1 MTNLNTI
8 ISTFSSEEQQRFLI
22 YLKKKNKRNDIKN
35 VALFKLIAKN
45 ALSSDA
51 IFTSLYNTSNKNAYH
66 ALRKRLYLSIIDFIA
81 NTNLEEENSIDMQII
96 KFILAS
102 RNFFLMKEAKVAYHI
117 LDKAETLATEHHLF
131 AILNEIYSIKIQYAY
146 TNPSVDMEQLILK
159 YNSNQKKH
167 YLEDQLNIVYAKIR
181 QALNNISYKKEIVD
195 FETLLNDTLKEHHIN
210 IHDSISFKS
219 LYQLMH
225 IVSISAFVT
234 KDYLKIESFLMKTYA
249 IIKLR
254 KTNEKEVFYHIQVVY
269 MIANALFRNKKFKQ
283 SKAHLEVMHNLML
296 ANKKKHYNTFILK
309 HDLLL
314 ALNLNY
320 SNKQEEAISYLAPYL
335 HAKHTDTETLLDIRL
350 SLIMFYIQNE
360 NLTKAKQVFSKFYHT
375 DKYYIEKA
383 GIEWTIKKN
392 LTEILLQVELGDID
406 IIESRLQSFKRQYNT
421 YLKEINQERVTTYL
435 SFVEKFY
442 KQPEII
448 TTDKFKNLVE
458 DSFEW
463 IPAKQEDIFGIS
475 FYAWLKSKMEKRA
488 LFETTLR
495 LIEQAQFVN

>member
-102 RNFFLMKEAKVAYHI
+102 RNFFLRKEAKVAYHI

-146 TNPSVDMEQLILK
+146 TNPSLDMEQLILK

-181 QALNNISYKKEIVD
+181 QTLNNISYKKEIVD
-195 FETLLNDTLKEHHIN
+195 FETLLKDTLKEHHIN

-254 KTNEKEVFYHIQVVY
+254 K
-269 MIANALFRNKKFKQ
+269 
-283 SKAHLEVMHNLML
+283 
-296 ANKKKHYNTFILK
+296 
-309 HDLLL
+309 
-314 ALNLNY
+314 
-320 SNKQEEAISYLAPYL
+320 
-335 HAKHTDTETLLDIRL
+335 
-350 SLIMFYIQNE
+350 
-360 NLTKAKQVFSKFYHT
+360 
-375 DKYYIEKA
+375 
-383 GIEWTIKKN
+383 
-392 LTEILLQVELGDID
+392 
-406 IIESRLQSFKRQYNT
+406 
-421 YLKEINQERVTTYL
+421 
-435 SFVEKFY
+435 
-442 KQPEII
+442 
-448 TTDKFKNLVE
+448 
-458 DSFEW
+458 
-463 IPAKQEDIFGIS
+463 
-475 FYAWLKSKMEKRA
+475 
-488 LFETTLR
+488 
-495 LIEQAQFVN
+495 